1 VIELVSSETVG
12 IPRHRLAA
20 IDAAM
25 QAFVDSRRIAGI
37 STLIAYQQHV
47 IHFGCF
53 GKLDLATGAPIMPDS
68 LFRIYS
74 LTKPIITVA
83 ALLLYEAG
91 QLPLEAPVA
100 RWIPEFTQFRVWQ
113 DGTVDQYRTV
123 PLERD
128 ITVWHLLT
136 HTSGLA
142 YGFGEPTHPVDKLWQ
157 AARLTQPPLTLQYS
171 LPELVQRLPALPL
184 FDQPGATWHYS
195 LGLDVLGLLIERI
208 SGQSCTAFLHERVL
222 APLGMRDT
230 SFSVPAAKLSRFG
243 PLYSYTES
251 DGVQVVDAVPT
262 SPFVDASVIPSGGG
276 GLVSSM
282 SDFYRFMAMLRDYG
296 QLERHRLLQEQTVV
310 LMTTNQLQGPA
321 FPVRFGDPW
330 PGMGYGLGIGV
341 DTQKAHEVGWIGIS
355 GTTAWW
361 YPREDLI
368 LIALPQMLFDWEAS
382 NRFLEMGRAVLS
394 D

>member
-1 VIELVSSETVG
+1 LREKHCTLNLNSRDLGKSANGEDAVIEVVSSETVG

-25 QAFVDSRRIAGI
+25 QAFVASRRIAGI
-37 STLIAYQQHV
+37 STLIAYQHHV

-113 DGTVDQYRTV
+113 DGTIDQYRTV

-128 ITVWHLLT
+128 ITVRHLLT

-157 AARLTQPPLTLQYS
+157 AARLSQPPLTLQYS
-171 LPELVQRLPALPL
+171 LPELVQRLPTLPL

-208 SGQSCTAFLHERVL
+208 SGQSCAAFLQERVL
-222 APLGMRDT
+222 APLGMSDT
-230 SFSVPAAKLSRFG
+230 SFSVPATKRSRFG
-243 PLYSYTES
+243 PLYGYSEA
-251 DGVQVVDAVPT
+251 DGIQVVDAVPT
-262 SPFVDASVIPSGGG
+262 SPFIDASVIPSGGS
-276 GLVSSM
+276 VSS
-282 SDFYRFMAMLRDYG
+282 L
-296 QLERHRLLQEQTVV
+296 V
-310 LMTTNQLQGPA
+310 
-321 FPVRFGDPW
+321 
-330 PGMGYGLGIGV
+330 
-341 DTQKAHEVGWIGIS
+341 
-355 GTTAWW
+355 
-361 YPREDLI
+361 
-368 LIALPQMLFDWEAS
+368 
-382 NRFLEMGRAVLS
+382 
-394 D
+394 